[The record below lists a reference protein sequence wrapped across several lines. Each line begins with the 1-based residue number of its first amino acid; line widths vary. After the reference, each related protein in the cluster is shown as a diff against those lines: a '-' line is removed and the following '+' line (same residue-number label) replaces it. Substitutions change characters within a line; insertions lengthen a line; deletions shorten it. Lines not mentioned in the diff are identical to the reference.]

1 MAHRNRV
8 VHHYSGVRFDKESA
22 SWKLET
28 AFADDRE
35 KAEWVNAD
43 DLLRCGAINAFFLQF
58 NDLFE
63 EFTRVSVKK
72 EKDAGV
78 DMIEKDDYESPES
91 DVDETDSDLD
101 AFIDNTPEDELQTF
115 ESPNSKK
122 LEEAEKEIKRE
133 KKEKRKRKLLKEL
146 QAEGKLVKKKNTFVL
161 SSDEEGV

>member
-1 MAHRNRV
+1 M
-8 VHHYSGVRFDKESA
+8 
-22 SWKLET
+22 
-28 AFADDRE
+28 
-35 KAEWVNAD
+35 
-43 DLLRCGAINAFFLQF
+43 
-58 NDLFE
+58 
-63 EFTRVSVKK
+63 
-72 EKDAGV
+72 
-78 DMIEKDDYESPES
+78 
-91 DVDETDSDLD
+91 DETDSDLD